1 MLSVETFP
9 SNPLGLNLGS
19 EAVAVCLICLYSTSS
34 SYSYNAFATLKKTLK
49 RVSSARN
56 IYFRNLSNGST

>member
-19 EAVAVCLICLYSTSS
+19 E
-34 SYSYNAFATLKKTLK
+34 YSYKAFINVREDRPCKG
-49 RVSSARN
+49 
-56 IYFRNLSNGST
+56 IYFRELV